1 MDVFDILYRSNPSI
15 VACIGFIF
23 EGRSL
28 QRCIFALEV
37 GLIVV
42 NMNELLNQVMQLI
55 YPIFPSL
62 H

>member
-1 MDVFDILYRSNPSI
+1 MDIFDRLYRNNPSI
-15 VACIGFIF
+15 AACIEFLS
-23 EGRSL
+23 ELRSL

-42 NMNELLNQVMQLI
+42 NMNELLNRVLQLI